1 MKKHFGKKIGIHI
14 AVILVGF
21 LFFSC
26 ATQSL
31 IIEIPK
37 KSPNELPD
45 SLQSVLLISRVVDN
59 SYSNLTTDS
68 LQNLFYMQNFDL
80 DTLIKDSL
88 VVDTTIKALGEILFE
103 SGRYDYVIPENR
115 FLPPNTDVLLVRELP
130 WVDVKNLC
138 AMYNTDA
145 LISLDYLKTY
155 VSTSLERESGFN
167 PFEGGFYSAAVARMN
182 VNYEALIRIYDPKQ
196 EKVLI
201 RKLIQDTLF
210 WIDYD
215 QSVGSLFSRF
225 TPVKNAL
232 FEAGI
237 AIALDFS
244 DEITPNW
251 DYSRRLFFGKGN
263 SNLKK
268 AAPLIMNN
276 QLEAAMALWMETAEN
291 SKSKNKRS
299 KAEFNIALGYE
310 LQGDLNKAAEWALK
324 SYNTMY
330 RPNTYEYLEVLK
342 RRMDAQNNQ

>member
-1 MKKHFGKKIGIHI
+1 MSVNLKKKIGIHI
-14 AVILVGF
+14 AVILFGF

-45 SLQSVLLISRVVDN
+45 SLQSVLLISRVVDD

-68 LQNLFYMQNFDL
+68 LQNLFYNQNFNL

-103 SGRYDYVIPENR
+103 SGRYDYVIPEDR
-115 FLPPNTDVLLVRELP
+115 FLPSNNNVLLMRELP
-130 WVDVKNLC
+130 WEDVNYLC
-138 AMYNTDA
+138 ETYNTDA
-145 LISLDYLKTY
+145 LISIDHLKTY

-167 PFEGGFYSAAVARMN
+167 PFEGGFYSAVVARMN

-196 EKVLI
+196 ERVLI

-210 WIDYD
+210 WVDYD
-215 QSVGSLFSRF
+215 PSISNLFNRF

-232 FEAGI
+232 IEAGI

-263 SNLKK
+263 SNFKK
-268 AAPLIMNN
+268 ADPLIRNN
-276 QLEAAMALWMETAEN
+276 QLDAAMALWMETAEN

-310 LQGDLNKAAEWALK
+310 LRGDLNKAVEWALK

-330 RPNTYEYLEVLK
+330 RANTYEYLEILK
-342 RRMDAQNNQ
+342 RRIDAQNNQ